1 MSIFNCYKTQPDG
14 YARFEM
20 LGKPMEGE
28 FYRYDSF
35 DDIDPK
41 VGYIR
46 PFDKVIRQQLIDN
59 LQAKQGIDLQR
70 FIAKDDLIICDAYVT
85 DKHIQSPYQIV
96 IDRFDFIDKS
106 ELVTDQEAIRSC
118 RVDLLQRQ
126 YILASNLKEP
136 KETMDSINAEYL
148 RWITPCYEPLRYE
161 RKWST
166 KHREGLL
173 RFGALVVIAV
183 LAYFYFR

>member
-59 LQAKQGIDLQR
+59 LQTRKGIDLQR

-96 IDRFDFIDKS
+96 IDRFDFIDKFGNVFLAAADRA
-106 ELVTDQEAIRSC
+106 ERLVGLP
-118 RVDLLQRQ
+118 VDV
-126 YILASNLKEP
+126 
-136 KETMDSINAEYL
+136 
-148 RWITPCYEPLRYE
+148 ITF
-161 RKWST
+161 T
-166 KHREGLL
+166 V
-173 RFGALVVIAV
+173 AAT
-183 LAYFYFR
+183 